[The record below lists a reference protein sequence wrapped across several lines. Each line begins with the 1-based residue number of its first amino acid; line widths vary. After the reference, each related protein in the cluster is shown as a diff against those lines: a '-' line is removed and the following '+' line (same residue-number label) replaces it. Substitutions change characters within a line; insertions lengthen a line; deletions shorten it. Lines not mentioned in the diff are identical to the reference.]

1 MATRRKV
8 IIVLLAALAIG
19 VPLASLWNVE
29 YLSPAGRVHVK
40 LAQGALSVR
49 LFRAGDFAVS
59 SPGFAFGGFNADGV
73 VLVPRLALRDRLWI
87 APLAAPGT
95 TPQPGA
101 VVTLVSYQIPCST
114 LVLPLLP
121 LAALAA
127 LGGGGWLLFRRS
139 RRRSGHCRAC
149 GYDRRGL
156 RGPCPECAD
165 DRATWALRLARRL
178 WGGRATPGSSYPVPC
193 ASCTS
198 QPA

>member
-1 MATRRKV
+1 ML
-8 IIVLLAALAIG
+8 IVLG
-19 VPLASLWNVE
+19 FTLASLWSVE
-29 YLSPAGRVHVK
+29 YLSPARRVHVK

-49 LFRAGDFAVS
+49 LFRADDFAVS
-59 SPGFAFGGFNADGV
+59 SPGFALAGFSAHRV

-87 APLAAPGT
+87 APLAPPGT
-95 TPQPGA
+95 LPQPGA
-101 VVTLVSYQIPCST
+101 VVTPLSYQIPCST
-114 LVLPLLP
+114 LILPLLP

-127 LGGGGWLLFRRS
+127 LVGGGWLLVRRS
-139 RRRSGHCRAC
+139 RRRAGHCRVC

-165 DRATWALRLARRL
+165 DGATWALRLARRL
-178 WGGRATPGSSYPVPC
+178 SGSRAAPGSPYPLPC